1 MHALV
6 GYVELGTDNWIGN
19 ITNTV
24 LANET
29 SALLAFLWTNALM
42 FTLRF
47 FAGPIVHKINPVGL
61 LFATAV
67 LGTAGLWM
75 LGQDF
80 TNSTWPWMA
89 AVTVYALGKTFYW
102 PTLLGVI
109 SERFP
114 KGGALALG
122 LSGGIGMMAAG
133 LFGAPGIGYKQDY
146 FAVEKLKETAPN
158 TYNRYMARDD
168 DGKASEKGFPLLTD
182 LEPSRFPKIAGLD
195 NSRLKV
201 FDDFNGNLGKV
212 RTAQK
217 DKVTSDKTPR
227 VLASKEFLEGKSE
240 ATREYE
246 IKDGDETVK
255 VPVMFVTQ
263 DAYDALE
270 KAAKAAGKEP
280 PPLLTTT
287 LQAEMARL
295 AKDKTDGKKVE
306 PKLEENL
313 SKLNAWWEKEGEPG
327 YAADRPPLAAAR
339 LYGPKQALLYTAIV
353 PAILSVGFLILILY
367 FAATGGY
374 KQVHLE
380 SEKPYRPTGGAPAD
394 AWGK

>member
-1 MHALV
+1 LIIAFLYLMHALV

-47 FAGPIVHKINPVGL
+47 FAGPIVEKINPVGL
-61 LFATAV
+61 LFTTAV

-133 LFGAPGIGYKQDY
+133 LFGAPGIGYKQ
-146 FAVEKLKETAPN
+146 
-158 TYNRYMARDD
+158 
-168 DGKASEKGFPLLTD
+168 
-182 LEPSRFPKIAGLD
+182 
-195 NSRLKV
+195 
-201 FDDFNGNLGKV
+201 
-212 RTAQK
+212 
-217 DKVTSDKTPR
+217 
-227 VLASKEFLEGKSE
+227 
-240 ATREYE
+240 
-246 IKDGDETVK
+246 
-255 VPVMFVTQ
+255 
-263 DAYDALE
+263 
-270 KAAKAAGKEP
+270 
-280 PPLLTTT
+280 
-287 LQAEMARL
+287 
-295 AKDKTDGKKVE
+295 
-306 PKLEENL
+306 
-313 SKLNAWWEKEGEPG
+313 
-327 YAADRPPLAAAR
+327 
-339 LYGPKQALLYTAIV
+339 
-353 PAILSVGFLILILY
+353 
-367 FAATGGY
+367 
-374 KQVHLE
+374 
-380 SEKPYRPTGGAPAD
+380 
-394 AWGK
+394 